1 MKVMRND
8 CPVLEGRH
16 VRLEPMR
23 LAHLDGLVA
32 AAAQDPRLYGWT
44 IVPQGTAA
52 IRRYMETAIAAR
64 EAGAAVPMVHVRVSD
79 GCVVGSTRFFDLDRW
94 AWPET
99 HERYADSTYDGCEIG
114 WTWLAADAVR
124 TALNTESKLLMMA
137 FAFESWKVLRVQF
150 STDARNERS
159 AAAIERLGAKLD
171 GRLRAQKLASDLT
184 PRLSLRYSILSD
196 EWPAVKAGLEQRL
209 AAR

>member
-1 MKVMRND
+1 MRND

-16 VRLEPMR
+16 VRLEPMQ
-23 LAHLDGLVA
+23 LTHLDGLVA
-32 AAAQDPRLYGWT
+32 AAAVDPTLYGWT
-44 IVPQGTAA
+44 IVPQGRAPMLG
-52 IRRYMETAIAAR
+52 YMESAIAAR
-64 EAGAAVPMVHVRVSD
+64 EAGSAVPFVHVRVED
-79 GCVVGSTRFFDLDRW
+79 GRVVGSTRFFDLDRW

-99 HERYADSTYDGCEIG
+99 HERFAGSIYDGCEIG

-124 TALNTESKLLMMA
+124 TALNTEAKLLLMTH
-137 FAFESWKVLRVQF
+137 AFERWNVLRLQL

-184 PRLSLRYSILSD
+184 PRLSLRYSILND
-196 EWPAVKAGLEQRL
+196 EWPAVKAGLEHRL
-209 AAR
+209 ARS